1 MTTTCTRCGRA
12 YDETSTE
19 TADTPAWYVDR
30 LCPACYAFDQRAAR
44 IDAELA
50 AGRLPSSA
58 DLDAQVQHVE
68 NVTRELVGDLDAAR
82 REYDDD
88 EALEHDLDAIAD
100 RLGRREGGEP

>member
-19 TADTPAWYVDR
+19 LADPPAWYAERV
-30 LCPACYAFDQRAAR
+30 CPACYAFEQRAAR

-50 AGRLPSSA
+50 AGRLPSPA

-68 NVTRELVGDLDAAR
+68 TVTRELVDDLGAAR
-82 REYDDD
+82 REYADD

-100 RLGRREGGEP
+100 RLGRREAGEP